1 LIHDSLSKGAT
12 MPIEKRRL
20 GDIHVIS
27 PSGDVTIGGG
37 RLGTFLD
44 ARGLPLDDVGSE
56 IRKLLDGGHARLLLD
71 LAAVRF
77 IDSAGLGELIALKKR
92 ALENGGDLKI
102 LRPSSRVL
110 ELLRMVRL
118 TDIFDVVTD
127 ESDAA
132 STF

>member
-1 LIHDSLSKGAT
+1 
-12 MPIEKRRL
+12 MPIGKKRL
-20 GDIHVIS
+20 GDVHVIS

-44 ARGLPLDDVGSE
+44 ARGQPLDDVGSE
-56 IRKLLDGGHARLLLD
+56 IRRLLDGGHAKVLLD

-92 ALENGGDLKI
+92 ALEIGGDLKI
-102 LRPSSRVL
+102 LRPSARAL
-110 ELLRMVRL
+110 ELLQMVRL
-118 TDIFDVVTD
+118 TDIFDVLTD

-132 STF
+132 NAF